1 MATLTI
7 TLTESLTLGDGSGTD
22 RGTTNTQTLS
32 VNEVDHR
39 IMDIGTSWTEVLKFG
54 SSAAAGTFK
63 DDSVK
68 YLRITNLDSAN
79 YITLRVYST
88 TGTSM
93 EYFVKVESEG
103 SSEGGN
109 HFILGVTAMDAE
121 NYTGF
126 GDGGTLV
133 NIDGIDAKA
142 DTAAVQIEYFVAAQ
156 D

>member
-1 MATLTI
+1 MANLTI

-22 RGTTNTQTLS
+22 RGSTNAQTLA

-54 SSAAAGTFK
+54 SAAAAGTFK
-63 DDSVK
+63 DASIK
-68 YLRITNLDSAN
+68 YLRITNLDSTN
-79 YITLRVYST
+79 FITLRVYST
-88 TGTSM
+88 TGSNM

-103 SSEGGN
+103 SGEGSN
-109 HFILGVTAMDAE
+109 HFILGVSQMDCESALQ
-121 NYTGF
+121 F
-126 GDGGTLV
+126 GDDASLV